1 MSEKLV
7 GTLLIKGFEVKTTIP
22 FSFFALSTLIL
33 FGRLSTYIFCFLVKI
48 AVATHIFHECYN
60 IQKSHN
66 LGLHLLLMVQENK
79 KFIVSV
85 VIYWNNVIFIIL
97 AVFKPFFYPFY
108 DILNPILFL
117 PLVRMM

>member
-48 AVATHIFHECYN
+48 AVATHIF
-60 IQKSHN
+60 S
-66 LGLHLLLMVQENK
+66 
-79 KFIVSV
+79 
-85 VIYWNNVIFIIL
+85 
-97 AVFKPFFYPFY
+97 
-108 DILNPILFL
+108 
-117 PLVRMM
+117 RMLQYSKIP